1 MKNTTEDLIMAEMHD
16 IKDSNSA
23 RFGHDIDWLF
33 RHLKNGFAE
42 NAPVER
48 HMKSILTK
56 LLRATGKQKGRVAKT
71 MLHV

>member
-1 MKNTTEDLIMAEMHD
+1 MAEMHG

-23 RFGHDIDWLF
+23 RFGHDIDQLF
-33 RHLKNGFAE
+33 RHLKKGFAE
-42 NAPVER
+42 IAPVDR

-56 LLRATGKQKGRVAKT
+56 LLRATGKQKGGAAKT